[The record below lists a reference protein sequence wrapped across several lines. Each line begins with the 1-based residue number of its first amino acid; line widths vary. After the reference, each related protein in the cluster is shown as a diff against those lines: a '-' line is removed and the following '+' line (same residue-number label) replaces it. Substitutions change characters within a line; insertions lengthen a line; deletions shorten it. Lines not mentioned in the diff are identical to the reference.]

1 MTRLAVSLHS
11 REILARNASLAEH
24 YSVWGKRKNEG
35 RKRWKSRTF
44 RVSLQSPLP
53 SDLFCDRLRFLD
65 LRKNTGYFAVSL
77 TSLTRSDIWHHF
89 ASPTISDDTSVWK
102 CIEIRK
108 INVIWRTRWILLQ
121 IANHFIAIHIFKW
134 SFLFLAF
141 DKGDW
146 SFKHLTIKRGII
158 ETKRLI
164 TSPSEIRDAYHSR
177 FRLRKQWNSKTAK
190 VTSFPRNSH
199 WVLLKYSPNI
209 LLWFNKVNLGKRS
222 TLANRLRGSFHP

>member
-11 REILARNASLAEH
+11 REILAQNASLAEP
-24 YSVWGKRKNEG
+24 YGVWGKRKNQG
-35 RKRWKSRTF
+35 GKRWKSRTF

-53 SDLFCDRLRFLD
+53 PDLFYDRLRFLD

-77 TSLTRSDIWHHF
+77 TSLTCSDILYLK
-89 ASPTISDDTSVWK
+89 SRYCQSDDIWWHLCMK
-102 CIEIRK
+102 MIEIRK
-108 INVIWRTRWILLQ
+108 INVVWRTWWILLQ

-158 ETKRLI
+158 KTKRLI
-164 TSPSEIRDAYHSR
+164 TSPSGNLKYKFFPRFAMLTMQGSALGNNEIR
-177 FRLRKQWNSKTAK
+177 RKQN
-190 VTSFPRNSH
+190 
-199 WVLLKYSPNI
+199 
-209 LLWFNKVNLGKRS
+209 
-222 TLANRLRGSFHP
+222 